1 MDNNGFEQI
10 KIQMKKRL
18 KKAGKTVKRLGLPI
32 IALVLIAIIIVGG
45 LGYEMTRQDGSYVEG
60 DDSNI
65 LYAVSQFTQNVTID
79 YDGTIR
85 TSMSAQEL
93 WDEMVK
99 NHTRIDEYL
108 DNPQQLLKLMNAEI
122 VTNYPDTRPEGEIDE
137 PLDEEFWDNLNK
149 NVDSTETQG
158 IIKFKRAMDD
168 GTTQTMTYVTPET
181 FNMYIENYNISG
193 SEADKQTALKHFT
206 IEKNITTW
214 NLENNDTMKMTISLN
229 DAKNTILN
237 VSINLEE
244 EENEYTITKEEK

>member
-1 MDNNGFEQI
+1 
-10 KIQMKKRL
+10 
-18 KKAGKTVKRLGLPI
+18 
-32 IALVLIAIIIVGG
+32 
-45 LGYEMTRQDGSYVEG
+45 
-60 DDSNI
+60 
-65 LYAVSQFTQNVTID
+65 
-79 YDGTIR
+79 
-85 TSMSAQEL
+85 
-93 WDEMVK
+93 
-99 NHTRIDEYL
+99 
-108 DNPQQLLKLMNAEI
+108 MNAEI

-158 IIKFKRAMDD
+158 IIKLKRAMDD

-244 EENEYTITKEEK
+244 EENEYTITKEEKIVDKKKILPIIIILVILLIALIVIFVTIAGNNKDNDNTNNLVENVQTAEETNNFFKQIDDYQTYYTIKKYNEQLYYICKTYNWR